1 MLDQMDRMTYLLQG
15 FLEMYV
21 CLITLLDA
29 MILPH
34 HYPDIESSDGSG
46 SWDWDRDI
54 IVKAPARV
62 AGSTDIILHHS
73 CVYFD
78 EKYLNCERGFADKL

>member
-21 CLITLLDA
+21 CLITFLDA

-46 SWDWDRDI
+46 SCMHGI
-54 IVKAPARV
+54 
-62 AGSTDIILHHS
+62 GTETL
-73 CVYFD
+73 
-78 EKYLNCERGFADKL
+78 